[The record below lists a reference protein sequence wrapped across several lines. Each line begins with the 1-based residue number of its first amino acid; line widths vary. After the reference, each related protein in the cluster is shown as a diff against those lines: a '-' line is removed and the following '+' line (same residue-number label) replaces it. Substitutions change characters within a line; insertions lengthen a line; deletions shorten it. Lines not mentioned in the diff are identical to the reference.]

1 MSRRTIVATAIW
13 LIIGGIVLVGLIALF
28 TFVYEVLGL
37 TSLIVVVVV
46 ILVSAIAI
54 ALGPSV
60 GAND

>member
-1 MSRRTIVATAIW
+1 VSWPTLIVMAIW

-28 TFVYEVLGL
+28 TFVYEFAGL
-37 TSLIVVVVV
+37 TALLVTIIVVLV
-46 ILVSAIAI
+46 IAMAI